1 MDNDLINIQHIEM
14 DSLLDMDMDDDLV
27 KKCSDADTGHFSSP
41 SPKKYKNKIKI
52 TKKTLEVFETSK
64 LVGLLNESS
73 YYKIVF
79 LYQFN
84 HC

>member
-1 MDNDLINIQHIEM
+1 M

-41 SPKKYKNKIKI
+41 SPKKYKNNMKI

-64 LVGLLNESS
+64 LVGLLNESF
-73 YYKIVF
+73 YYEIVF

-84 HC
+84 HWSVK

>member
-1 MDNDLINIQHIEM
+1 MDNELINIQHIEM

-52 TKKTLEVFETSK
+52 TNKNAGCLRTIKISRIIERIF
-64 LVGLLNESS
+64 LL
-73 YYKIVF
+73 
-79 LYQFN
+79 
-84 HC
+84 